1 MSTPTPSESTDA
13 DTIQESPDQI
23 LGNDFPSFTVEEMDA
38 IIGRTYSTRGVKRS
52 YEEDPILVEPNK
64 NRHRQNKM
72 IENQRDLLHLKDTD
86 HLTDCAFNAI
96 FQFIR
101 SKRKLCSLKVIERL
115 RKKTNGKFP
124 ILFTSTSAH
133 VKFEYAVRAAIFVA
147 RKYESKLEQ
156 FDTRNIR
163 FNMGGTLIEN
173 KHIVAISINSIEG
186 DEPPR
191 WKNPT
196 PKPIGT

>member
-23 LGNDFPSFTVEEMDA
+23 LGNDSPSFTVEEMDA

-101 SKRKLCSLKVIERL
+101 
-115 RKKTNGKFP
+115 T
-124 ILFTSTSAH
+124 
-133 VKFEYAVRAAIFVA
+133 IFVA

>member
-101 SKRKLCSLKVIERL
+101 
-115 RKKTNGKFP
+115 
-124 ILFTSTSAH
+124 
-133 VKFEYAVRAAIFVA
+133 
-147 RKYESKLEQ
+147 
-156 FDTRNIR
+156 
-163 FNMGGTLIEN
+163 
-173 KHIVAISINSIEG
+173 
-186 DEPPR
+186 
-191 WKNPT
+191 
-196 PKPIGT
+196 